1 MKTIS
6 MFLRASKTEAE
17 EAGIETEGMAESVS
31 KLREEIKSLSGVDI
45 MLDDE
50 NYKSTYQILKEISEV
65 WSEISDVSQANILE
79 KLGGKRNA
87 NVVASI
93 IENFDVAE
101 QSLQTSINSVGSATK
116 ENEKFLNS
124 IAGHINKLK
133 VAYEDLSHTVIDS
146 DLVKFGVDFLANI
159 TGGLNNTMQLLGS
172 MPTAIGLIA
181 GSLSAVQDV
190 GRDKMPSLTTEYADF
205 NVAVT
210 RNELIAA

>member
-31 KLREEIKSLSGVDI
+31 KLREEIKALSGVDI

-87 NVVASI
+87 NVVASV

-101 QSLQTSINSVGSATK
+101 QSLQTSLNAAGSALA
-116 ENEKFLNS
+116 ENEKFLDS
-124 IAGHINKLK
+124 IAGHINKLT
-133 VAYEDLSHTVIDS
+133 VAYEDLSQTVIDS
-146 DLVKFGVDFLANI
+146 DLVKFGVDFLSGI
-159 TGGLNNTMQLLGS
+159 TGGLNDLIKNFGTLQTLI
-172 MPTAIGLIA
+172 PIIA
-181 GSLSAVQDV
+181 GSLSAFKDV
-190 GRDKMPSLTTEYADF
+190 GRVKTLSLMEYADCG
-205 NVAVT
+205 VVVT
-210 RNELIAA
+210 RNELMAA

>member
-1 MKTIS
+1 

-31 KLREEIKSLSGVDI
+31 KLRSEIEALSGVDI
-45 MLDDE
+45 MFDDR

-65 WSEISDVSQANILE
+65 WENLSDVTQANILE

-101 QSLQTSINSVGSATK
+101 QSLQTSINSTGSALA
-116 ENEKFLNS
+116 ENEKYLNS
-124 IAGHINKLK
+124 IEGHINKLT
-133 VAYEDLSHTVIDS
+133 VAYEDLSTTIIQS
-146 DLVKFGVDFLANI
+146 DLVKFGTDFL
-159 TGGLNNTMQLLGS
+159 TGAVGTLNEIFKIGS
-172 MPTAIGLIA
+172 GFPALIATIA
-181 GSLSAVQDV
+181 GSLSAFKNV
-190 GRDKMPSLTTEYADF
+190 GRDKMLFPIMEYADF
-205 NVAVT
+205 NVVVT

>member
-1 MKTIS
+1 

-45 MLDDE
+45 MLDDK

-87 NVVASI
+87 NVVASV

-101 QSLQTSINSVGSATK
+101 QALITSMNSLGSATQ
-116 ENEKFLNS
+116 ENEKFLDS
-124 IAGHINKLK
+124 IAGHINKLT
-133 VAYEDLSHTVIDS
+133 VAYENLSTTVIDS
-146 DLVKFGVDFLANI
+146 DLVKFGVDFLTGITQGANDFISTVKPLPALI
-159 TGGLNNTMQLLGS
+159 TAV
-172 MPTAIGLIA
+172 TAG
-181 GSLSAVQDV
+181 LSAFKDV
-190 GRDKMPSLTTEYADF
+190 GRDKTLSLTMEYADF

-210 RNELIAA
+210 RNELIAARL